1 MMGSAGCSQQKRGR
15 RKQAEKEGGCEQSW
29 RGLEG
34 RRRDQGRTC
43 FPGPTRSMGQDQ
55 GNISKGCVHPAL
67 ALPSLWLCL
76 RHHRYP

>member
-1 MMGSAGCSQQKRGR
+1 MGSARCSQHKRGR

-29 RGLEG
+29 GELEG

-55 GNISKGCVHPAL
+55 GNISEGVLTPQLGTTRRSGTKNSNC
-67 ALPSLWLCL
+67 
-76 RHHRYP
+76 